1 MEKVYLNAG
10 VRVVHMNAEQAQA
23 WKEIAAESSYRVFAE
38 EVPGGAE
45 LIDQALAID

>member
-1 MEKVYLNAG
+1 
-10 VRVVHMNAEQAQA
+10 MNAEQAQA
-23 WKEIAAESSYRVFAE
+23 WKEIARESSYRVFAE